1 MKTTIET
8 ILDGED
14 LDQAEARGLADQ
26 LLTDADDAQI
36 AGILVALRAKGVTA
50 AELAGFAEGLRANC
64 RSIESTVE
72 PLVDTCGTGG
82 DAHHTFNVSTTSA
95 LLAAAMG
102 VAVAKHGNRA
112 VSSASGSSD
121 VLESLGVPIDA
132 SIETSRRMLVEVGF
146 GYFHAPTFHPAM
158 GAVASARQSLGIRT
172 VFNLIGP
179 LTNPA
184 DASRQ
189 VIGVFDAETVD
200 LVAGAVAR
208 LGTEHALI
216 VHGAGIDEIAVHAPT
231 VVAEVKGDEIERY
244 ELTPTELGLD
254 QTPIDAIAGGTPQEN
269 AAITRRILTGAETSA
284 KRDIVMANAGAAAY
298 VGGRTS
304 SIGEG
309 VELAQQTLEDGGGA
323 RLLDRLTQE
332 VAS

>member
-200 LVAGAVAR
+200 LVAGAVAC